1 MHANTFRHNQ
11 FILCQAWFSFLSFV
25 FVLLQI
31 LTKMDQHDEQSRKLE
46 RIHQA
51 LDPAYKKYSF
61 SNIELKCFQN
71 IYIYTYI
78 Y

>member
-1 MHANTFRHNQ
+1 MQTLSGTINLYYAK
-11 FILCQAWFSFLSFV
+11 LGFLICLLFL
-25 FVLLQI
+25 FFLQI

-61 SNIELKCFQN
+61 SNIELNCFQN